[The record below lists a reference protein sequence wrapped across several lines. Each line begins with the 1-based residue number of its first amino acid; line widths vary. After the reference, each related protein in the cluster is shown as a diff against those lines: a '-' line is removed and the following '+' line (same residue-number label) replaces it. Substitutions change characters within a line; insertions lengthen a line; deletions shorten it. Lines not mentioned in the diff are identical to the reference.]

1 MNPIPLDAEGCRSAI
16 LDYRR
21 RLRMLTVLVRDAGHL
36 DELHPAHDSLAVL
49 RTDLDADVRGR
60 STLEGQ
66 ARMSGVEARV
76 LEPALRQARI
86 ALSFPAKA
94 DGGAWV
100 TRLQAADACLLV
112 ALSQLNGP
120 PAWTSM
126 RQRRTLQRVRPS
138 T

>member
-21 RLRMLTVLVRDAGHL
+21 RLRMLTALVRDAGHL
-36 DELHPAHDSLAVL
+36 DELHPAHESLAEL
-49 RTDLDADVRGR
+49 RIDLETDVRGR

-66 ARMSGVEARV
+66 GAMSGVERRV

-94 DGGAWV
+94 VGSAWI

-126 RQRRTLQRVRPS
+126 QQRRTPQRVRPS
-138 T
+138 S

>member
-21 RLRMLTVLVRDAGHL
+21 RLRLLTALVRDAGHL
-36 DELHPAHDSLAVL
+36 DELHPAHDSLAAL
-49 RTDLDADVRGR
+49 RIDLDADVRGR

-86 ALSFPAKA
+86 ALSFPTKA

-138 T
+138 S

>member
-49 RTDLDADVRGR
+49 RIDLDADVRGR